1 MLPLY
6 WPKLALSES
15 TDRYQ
20 EKIEPGVCYVDI
32 KNSSF
37 KFAILSKMRSHQHH
51 LAASDKLQF
60 AWILMR
66 FLVYEKRSLKLI
78 VLIQFGDSTN
88 VLMNKSEVYAG
99 DTCFSSLIQF
109 SLFKFWIWIFTLT
122 HFIEVTLKMVE
133 IFRACYKIASF

>member
-1 MLPLY
+1 
-6 WPKLALSES
+6 
-15 TDRYQ
+15 
-20 EKIEPGVCYVDI
+20 
-32 KNSSF
+32 
-37 KFAILSKMRSHQHH
+37 
-51 LAASDKLQF
+51 
-60 AWILMR
+60 MR
-66 FLVYEKRSLKLI
+66 FLVYEKRSLKLT

-109 SLFKFWIWIFTLT
+109 SLFQFWIWIFTLT

>member
-37 KFAILSKMRSHQHH
+37 KFAILSKMHSHQHH

-60 AWILMR
+60 AWMSDEISSIR
-66 FLVYEKRSLKLI
+66 ETFTEI
-78 VLIQFGDSTN
+78 D
-88 VLMNKSEVYAG
+88 
-99 DTCFSSLIQF
+99 CFNT
-109 SLFKFWIWIFTLT
+109 IWWL
-122 HFIEVTLKMVE
+122 
-133 IFRACYKIASF
+133 